1 MDATLGQA
9 AAAAGTTDAP
19 ARPLA
24 SQTTLR
30 MDWVLT
36 ALSVWLVGGFY
47 VDIWAHAHGRVDNTF
62 FTPWHAFLYS
72 GAASFGVVLGAAAIL
87 GRPRSIPIRDTL
99 APPYRIGFL
108 GSVLFVVAGVLD
120 LAWHTLFGFE
130 VNVEALLS
138 PTHLLLATSGM
149 LMVGAPIRAAGA
161 RLLRGAPRSWRT
173 AGPVVIPLAM
183 AVAILVAFT
192 QYANPV
198 ADPWAEALPG
208 DRPVIQAQLYAM
220 NADGTGQRRLTI
232 VPAMA
237 LSATWSPD
245 GTTIAY
251 GYTPAT
257 DGPAEGDQERVQI
270 HVMNADG
277 TDDHAL
283 PTEIAA
289 SDPAWSPDGER
300 IAFAGKKDGV
310 YDVYVMNA
318 DGSGLEQLTADP
330 ATDFAITWTP
340 DASAVLFTSD
350 RGGDHDIVRLDLAT
364 KAVTSVTT
372 GPSNDYDPAISPD
385 GTRLAFTSDR
395 RAENSYDVWLAGID
409 GSDPTRLTVGTDDE
423 VGDSYMPSWSPDG
436 SRIAFTSN
444 RTDDFDVYS
453 MPAGGGEAVNL
464 SRNPGA
470 SDGWAR
476 PQWSP
481 DGSTI
486 VYPSEGNQPFWQADS
501 VRQGFGA
508 AGVLVGASLLA
519 GAVVWLRRRYGSM
532 PFGAYAI
539 VIGGPIAMATVLDDQ
554 YRLLPAIV
562 LAALGAE
569 LVVHRWPA
577 GRSRV
582 GDGIVAFLIP
592 AIVFA
597 LYFAT
602 LMMTGGIGWSIHLWL
617 GAIVIAGI
625 IGLFLDELSRAAR
638 PRSTEATTG

>member
-1 MDATLGQA
+1 
-9 AAAAGTTDAP
+9 
-19 ARPLA
+19 
-24 SQTTLR
+24 
-30 MDWVLT
+30 
-36 ALSVWLVGGFY
+36 
-47 VDIWAHAHGRVDNTF
+47 
-62 FTPWHAFLYS
+62 
-72 GAASFGVVLGAAAIL
+72 
-87 GRPRSIPIRDTL
+87 
-99 APPYRIGFL
+99 
-108 GSVLFVVAGVLD
+108 
-120 LAWHTLFGFE
+120 
-130 VNVEALLS
+130 
-138 PTHLLLATSGM
+138 
-149 LMVGAPIRAAGA
+149 
-161 RLLRGAPRSWRT
+161 
-173 AGPVVIPLAM
+173 
-183 AVAILVAFT
+183 
-192 QYANPV
+192 
-198 ADPWAEALPG
+198 
-208 DRPVIQAQLYAM
+208 M

-245 GTTIAY
+245 GTKIAY

-257 DGPAEGDQERVQI
+257 DGPSGGDQERMQI

-508 AGVLVGASLLA
+508 AGLIVGASLLA
-519 GAVVWLRRRYGSM
+519 GAVVWLRRRYGAM

-539 VIGGPIAMATVLDDQ
+539 VIGAPIAMATVLDDQ

-569 LVVHRWPA
+569 LVVRRWPA

-617 GAIVIAGI
+617 GAIVIAGV
-625 IGLFLDELSRAAR
+625 IGLFLDELSRAAL
-638 PRSTEATTG
+638 PRSNEATTG